1 MYNQYNVQ
9 SIQCL
14 YEKSKTTFATFL
26 KAFYFDRNT
35 IYCLTFCKKKNPKD
49 LNLYISVYK

>member
-9 SIQCL
+9 SMQCL

-35 IYCLTFCKKKNPKD
+35 IYCLTFCKKKKQRFKS
-49 LNLYISVYK
+49 LYFRL